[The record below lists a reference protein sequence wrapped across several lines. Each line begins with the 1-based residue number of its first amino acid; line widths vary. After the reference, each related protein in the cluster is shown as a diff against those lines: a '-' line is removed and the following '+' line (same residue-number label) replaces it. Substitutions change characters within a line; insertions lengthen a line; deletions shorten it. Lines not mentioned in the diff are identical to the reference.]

1 MKTRKV
7 DPSSTQ
13 TKYEIEQYL
22 RSVNEGDEVVIR
34 STQGGLLDLKVT
46 KVTGTKPSA
55 GRLYTE
61 HSGGWGGT
69 AWYAKSGKNCYA
81 PKAQSNLV
89 IPTREV
95 LEYAS
100 SVKTPEFY
108 VVAPGS
114 HML

>member
-7 DPSSTQ
+7 DPSSKQ
-13 TKYEIEQYL
+13 TKCEIEQYL
-22 RSVNEGDEVVIR
+22 RSVNEGDQVVIR
-34 STQGGLLDLKVT
+34 STQGGLLELRIT
-46 KVTGTKPSA
+46 QVTGFNPSK

-69 AWYAKSGKNCYA
+69 AWYAKSGKNCLS
-81 PKAQSNLV
+81 PKGQSTLV
-89 IPTREV
+89 IPTKEV

-100 SVKTPEFY
+100 TVRIPEFY